1 LAETAPANRFGLC
14 LVCPPAG
21 ASPSKRSAERA
32 VPAQPTNPHR
42 ARSALP
48 DHFKVEPYKERQTH
62 SDDDNAGSHNEGWS
76 VHLAVSS
83 KPSAILLSLA
93 SHSSARLS
101 RCATVKGSSTPSRS
115 RRQVTAVTRRRIG
128 SSSIGDKAGIG
139 EMFHVGRLDGYW
151 FRNWNDA
158 AKKLQNDVE
167 LVNAKMANL
176 VAPDLL
182 EAAHAPTRC
191 DGRRRN
197 RSASCRSG

>member
-1 LAETAPANRFGLC
+1 M
-14 LVCPPAG
+14 
-21 ASPSKRSAERA
+21 
-32 VPAQPTNPHR
+32 
-42 ARSALP
+42 
-48 DHFKVEPYKERQTH
+48 
-62 SDDDNAGSHNEGWS
+62 
-76 VHLAVSS
+76 
-83 KPSAILLSLA
+83 
-93 SHSSARLS
+93 
-101 RCATVKGSSTPSRS
+101 
-115 RRQVTAVTRRRIG
+115 RIG